1 KEENVEWVEKGAES
15 NLLHLVNVVKKAGIN
30 PVVCINHF
38 YTDTDNEVN
47 AVRKIAEAAGAR
59 VALSKHWEKGGEGA
73 LELADA
79 VIDACDEENNFKYL
93 YELDSPLRTRIEL
106 IAEQV
111 YGADGVDYSP
121 NALTKVK
128 AMEADPEIAK
138 LGTCMVKTHLSLSD
152 NPSLKGVPKD
162 WRLNIQDIL
171 VYKGAGFVVPV
182 AGTIKLMPGTCS
194 DPAYRRVDVD
204 VETGRVKGLF

>member
-1 KEENVEWVEKGAES
+1 VKGAES

-38 YTDTDNEVN
+38 YTDTDDEVN
-47 AVRKIAEAAGAR
+47 AVRKVVEDAGAR

-79 VIDACDEENNFKYL
+79 VIDACNEENNFKFL
-93 YELDSPLRTRIEL
+93 YELETTLRDRIDL
-106 IAEQV
+106 IAKQV
-111 YGADGVDYSP
+111 YGADGVDYTP
-121 NALTKVK
+121 DALAKIK

-138 LGTCMVKTHLSLSD
+138 LGTCMVKTHLSLTD
-152 NPSLKGVPKD
+152 NPMLKGAPKD
-162 WRLNIQDIL
+162 WRLNIQNVL
-171 VYKGAGFVVPV
+171 TFKGAGFVVPF
-182 AGTIKLMPGTCS
+182 AGTVKVMPGTCS